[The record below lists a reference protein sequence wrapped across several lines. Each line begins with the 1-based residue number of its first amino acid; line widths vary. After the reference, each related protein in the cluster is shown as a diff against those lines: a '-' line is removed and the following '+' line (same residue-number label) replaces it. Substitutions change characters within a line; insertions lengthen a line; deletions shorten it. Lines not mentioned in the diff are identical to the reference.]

1 MKPRF
6 SVIASFTLSMVL
18 ATFSLLAAQEEA
30 AKPETVAAPEALSAR
45 SVESI
50 EMSRTKTWTPSDPAK
65 KTGAL
70 VVIRLP
76 AGGFAT
82 EEFALAYKA
91 GQKTVKGKKVD
102 VMGKAV
108 SRGYSTGGGWAVT
121 DEEGKGFKLF
131 TGNPVTDID
140 FLFEIPKTVSE
151 VTLLYK
157 GKPAGKP
164 VAVRAGENK
173 PN

>member
-6 SVIASFTLSMVL
+6 FVTASFTLSMAL
-18 ATFSLLAAQEEA
+18 ATVPHLAAQEKEA
-30 AKPETVAAPEALSAR
+30 AKPESVAAPEALSAR
-45 SVESI
+45 AVKDVY
-50 EMSRTKTWTPSDPAK
+50 MSRTKTWTPSDPAK
-65 KTGAL
+65 NTGAL

-82 EEFALAYKA
+82 EEFVLTYKA
-91 GQKTVKGKKVD
+91 GEKTVKGKKVD
-102 VMGKAV
+102 VKGRAV

-131 TGNPVTDID
+131 TGNPVTDIE

-157 GKPAGKP
+157 GKPAGNP
-164 VAVRAGENK
+164 VAVQSEAI
-173 PN
+173 P

>member
-1 MKPRF
+1 MKSRF
-6 SVIASFTLSMVL
+6 FVAASFALSMVL
-18 ATFSLLAAQEEA
+18 ATVPSVAAQEKEA
-30 AKPETVAAPEALSAR
+30 AKPESVAAPEAVSAR
-45 SVESI
+45 AVANVE
-50 EMSRTKTWTPSDPAK
+50 MGRTKTWTPSDPAN

-91 GQKTVKGKKVD
+91 GEKTVKGKKVD

-108 SRGYSTGGGWAVT
+108 ARGYSTGGGWAVT

-157 GKPAGKP
+157 GKPAGNA
-164 VAVRAGENK
+164 VAVQSEPA
-173 PN
+173 P

>member
-1 MKPRF
+1 MAPRF
-6 SVIASFTLSMVL
+6 SVTSSLTLSMVL
-18 ATFSLLAAQEEA
+18 AAAPALAVQEA
-30 AKPETVAAPEALSAR
+30 AKPESVAAPEALSAR
-45 SVESI
+45 AVENVD
-50 EMSRTKTWTPSDPAK
+50 MGRTKTWTPSDPAK

-91 GQKTVKGKKVD
+91 GEKTVKGKKVD

-108 SRGYSTGGGWAVT
+108 ARGYSTGGGWAVT
-121 DEEGKGFKLF
+121 DEEGKGFKLY

-157 GKPAGKP
+157 GKPAGNA
-164 VAVRAGENK
+164 VAVQSEPA
-173 PN
+173 P

>member
-6 SVIASFTLSMVL
+6 SVTSSVTLSIVL
-18 ATFSLLAAQEEA
+18 AAAPALAVQEA
-30 AKPETVAAPEALSAR
+30 AKPESVAAPEAVSAR
-45 SVESI
+45 AVANVE
-50 EMSRTKTWTPSDPAK
+50 MGRTKTWTPSDPAK

-91 GQKTVKGKKVD
+91 GEKTVKGKKVD

-108 SRGYSTGGGWAVT
+108 ARGYSTGGGWAVT

-131 TGNPVTDID
+131 TGNPVTDLD

-151 VTLLYK
+151 VTLYYK
-157 GKPAGKP
+157 GKPAGNP
-164 VAVRAGENK
+164 VAVRSEPA
-173 PN
+173 P

>member
-1 MKPRF
+1 MKSRF
-6 SVIASFTLSMVL
+6 SVIASLTLSMAL
-18 ATFSLLAAQEEA
+18 ATVHSSAAQEKEA
-30 AKPETVAAPEALSAR
+30 AKPGTIAAPEALSAR
-45 SVESI
+45 SVESV

-65 KTGAL
+65 KIGAL

-121 DEEGKGFKLF
+121 DGEGKGFKLY

-140 FLFEIPKTVSE
+140 FLFEIPKAVSE

-157 GKPAGKP
+157 GKPAGNA
-164 VAVRAGENK
+164 VAVQSEPA
-173 PN
+173 P

>member
-1 MKPRF
+1 MAPRF
-6 SVIASFTLSMVL
+6 SVTSSLTLSIVL
-18 ATFSLLAAQEEA
+18 AAAPALAVQEA
-30 AKPETVAAPEALSAR
+30 AKPESVAAPEALSAR
-45 SVESI
+45 AVENVD
-50 EMSRTKTWTPSDPAK
+50 MGRTKTWTPSDPAK

-91 GQKTVKGKKVD
+91 GEKTVKGKKVD

-108 SRGYSTGGGWAVT
+108 ARGYSTGGGWAVT
-121 DEEGKGFKLF
+121 DEEGKGFKLY

-157 GKPAGKP
+157 GKPAGNA
-164 VAVRAGENK
+164 VAVQSEPA
-173 PN
+173 P

>member
-6 SVIASFTLSMVL
+6 SVTSSLALSMVL
-18 ATFSLLAAQEEA
+18 AAAPALAVQEA
-30 AKPETVAAPEALSAR
+30 AKPGTVAAPEAVSAR
-45 SVESI
+45 AVANM
-50 EMSRTKTWTPSDPAK
+50 EMSRTKTWTPSDPEK
-65 KTGAL
+65 NTGAL

-82 EEFALAYKA
+82 EEFALAYKV
-91 GQKTVKGKKVD
+91 GEKTVKGKKVD

-121 DEEGKGFKLF
+121 DEEGKGFKIF
-131 TGNPVTDID
+131 TGNPVTDLD

-157 GKPAGKP
+157 GKPAGNT
-164 VAVRAGENK
+164 VAVLSEPA
-173 PN
+173 P